1 LVKTLLCALAACS
14 VPDLDLT
21 GKQCPCPTGY
31 VCDTSRNM
39 CERSLPSD
47 GRAIDS
53 SIDSGND
60 ANPFN
65 SCLTSA
71 PYTHLAYSTPTF
83 GDFSTAWTPLGGIW
97 SAQGAELAQTS
108 TTASLAV
115 AYHSVVTSGGT
126 ADYRLVTTMHATTTG
141 AGDAIELSLRIDA
154 TNVHMYHCNWQP
166 SDGGFVLQRTDNI
179 STTHVIAMTTVDVSQ
194 IPASTPQVMEFQA
207 TGGSFECCLRG
218 VTGAHLSGSDT
229 MYTSG
234 AVGVKTY
241 LMGGGFHDFSAYTQ

>member
-1 LVKTLLCALAACS
+1 VVKALLYVLAACS

-39 CERSLPSD
+39 CVRSLPAD
-47 GRAIDS
+47 GPRIDS
-53 SIDSGND
+53 LIDSGNG
-60 ANPFN
+60 AT
-65 SCLTSA
+65 CLTSA
-71 PYTHLAYSTPTF
+71 PYSRLAYSTATF
-83 GDFSTAWTPLGGIW
+83 GDFTTAWMTLGGIW
-97 SAQGAELAQTS
+97 SAMGSELVQTS
-108 TTASLAV
+108 TAASLAV
-115 AYHSVVTSGGT
+115 AYYSVGST

-141 AGDAIELSLRIDA
+141 AGDAIELSLRIDP

-179 STTHVIAMTTVDVSQ
+179 TMTHVINMTTIDVSQ
-194 IPASTPQVMEFQA
+194 IPASTPQVMEFQV

-218 VTGAHLSGSDT
+218 VTGARLAGSDT

-241 LMGGGFHDFSAYTQ
+241 LMGGGFHDFSVYAQ